1 MRIFIQEKHNHHT
14 VFSVIYLTILL
25 YGTSSFFA
33 SVVYAACK
41 PKGPPLTPEMVN
53 NFLGKP
59 EMVLGNDAG
68 SKRAANALSVSISQY
83 AAADQ
88 ATIQALKSILPS
100 ATLRQRVAIGQGL
113 YTTVLFCRPIDPA
126 IATRIESGVRL
137 IGNKDAIR
145 AYRIAEN
152 LSDRPTDISKP
163 KTLAGIT
170 LGKPWAS
177 APALLGEPT
186 PTNPGSLD
194 LKLSDPFGSPDAWR

>member
-1 MRIFIQEKHNHHT
+1 
-14 VFSVIYLTILL
+14 L
-25 YGTSSFFA
+25 
-33 SVVYAACK
+33 
-41 PKGPPLTPEMVN
+41 
-53 NFLGKP
+53 
-59 EMVLGNDAG
+59 VLGNDAG

-100 ATLRQRVAIGQGL
+100 ATLRQRAAIGQGL